1 MRWLRWRIP
10 GSRPELGLQSRC
22 LETDLLAQGRW
33 NGHWGPDSP
42 GPEPR
47 SNGKPQTTVTASAS
61 PLSQWIQPIE
71 QLACLD
77 REHHAISQNAC
88 VGVCCLP
95 QLLDA
100 RLYGFQ
106 LMSCRASP
114 RERAGK
120 KPQTC
125 YGRQHHSRQATC
137 SASIAGLPAL
147 LDEHPGGV
155 LQPQKLKRQTVAAGG
170 LLSALHRHCSGT
182 GAPDFS
188 ETLLTSPCTA
198 QARLVPG
205 SWQAAMARL
214 SRLCL

>member
-1 MRWLRWRIP
+1 MGIGVPTAP
-10 GSRPELGLQSRC
+10 GRSLG
-22 LETDLLAQGRW
+22 A
-33 NGHWGPDSP
+33 
-42 GPEPR
+42 
-47 SNGKPQTTVTASAS
+47 SNGKPQTAALQVP
-61 PLSQWIQPIE
+61 PLFLSGSSRLNNSSVLTESTMRFLRTLVWVF
-71 QLACLD
+71 A
-77 REHHAISQNAC
+77 
-88 VGVCCLP
+88 VCRNSWMP
-95 QLLDA
+95 DF
-100 RLYGFQ
+100 YGFQ
-106 LMSCRASP
+106 LLSCRASP